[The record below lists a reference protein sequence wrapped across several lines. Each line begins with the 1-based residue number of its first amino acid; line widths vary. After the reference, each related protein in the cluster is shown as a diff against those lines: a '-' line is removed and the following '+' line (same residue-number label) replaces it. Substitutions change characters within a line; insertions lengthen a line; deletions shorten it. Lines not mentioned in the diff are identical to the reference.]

1 MNIQTAATK
10 VTNMLYLAS
19 GVRLPCSLTNQN
31 LFGSVSFACG
41 KSEFLIKLRI
51 SLDIPVERW
60 YFNNQALEYFKVLTS
75 QVLVFKFM
83 EELLWIQEFQA
94 KQDY

>member
-1 MNIQTAATK
+1 
-10 VTNMLYLAS
+10 V
-19 GVRLPCSLTNQN
+19 
-31 LFGSVSFACG
+31 
-41 KSEFLIKLRI
+41 LI
-51 SLDIPVERW
+51 
-60 YFNNQALEYFKVLTS
+60 Y

>member
-1 MNIQTAATK
+1 MNSDFT
-10 VTNMLYLAS
+10 
-19 GVRLPCSLTNQN
+19 
-31 LFGSVSFACG
+31 
-41 KSEFLIKLRI
+41 SEFLIKLRI

-60 YFNNQALEYFKVLTS
+60 YFNNQALECFKVLIS